1 MIIQLL
7 RSIFSY
13 SKTNKFTEIH
23 NHWVFVKM
31 ILMKNHLIDNVLL
44 ILLAF
49 EYLLFGL
56 WGLVDPIALSNMIGF
71 TFNEI
76 TSYSEFRAQYSFFT
90 ALGVLSVIA
99 IFRKDI
105 QIRTY
110 FILALLNGSFVIGRT
125 LGIFLDGMPDQTLWT
140 IFIVDFVVFSLCLW
154 RYRALKNS

>member
-1 MIIQLL
+1 MKII
-7 RSIFSY
+7 
-13 SKTNKFTEIH
+13 N
-23 NHWVFVKM
+23 ND
-31 ILMKNHLIDNVLL
+31 LIDKTLL
-44 ILLAF
+44 LLFAF

-56 WGLVDPIALSNMIGF
+56 WGLIDPITISNMIGL

-76 TSYSEFRAQYSFFT
+76 TAFSEFRAQYTFFT
-90 ALGVLSVIA
+90 ALGVLSLIA
-99 IFRKDI
+99 FFKKEI

>member
-1 MIIQLL
+1 MKII
-7 RSIFSY
+7 
-13 SKTNKFTEIH
+13 N
-23 NHWVFVKM
+23 ND
-31 ILMKNHLIDNVLL
+31 LIDKTLL
-44 ILLAF
+44 FLFAL

-56 WGLVDPIALSNMIGF
+56 WGLVDPIAISNMIGL

-76 TSYSEFRAQYSFFT
+76 TAFSEFRAQYTFFT
-90 ALGVLSVIA
+90 ALGVLSLIA
-99 IFRKDI
+99 FFKKEIR
-105 QIRTY
+105 IRTY

>member
-1 MIIQLL
+1 
-7 RSIFSY
+7 
-13 SKTNKFTEIH
+13 
-23 NHWVFVKM
+23 
-31 ILMKNHLIDNVLL
+31 MKNTLIDNILL

-56 WGLVDPIALSNMIGF
+56 WGLLDPIALSNIIGF

-76 TSYSEFRAQYSFFT
+76 TAFSEFRAQYTFFT
-90 ALGVLSVIA
+90 ALGVLSVLA
-99 IFRKDI
+99 IFRNEL

-140 IFIVDFVVFSLCLW
+140 IFVGDLAVFLLCSW
-154 RYRALKNS
+154 RYRALKNA